1 MEFITVANDRILVS
15 MTNKIALV
23 TGISKNIGMAIAR
36 RLVSVGYFVH
46 GTYNSNENDAQ
57 TLKDELKELEIYKVD
72 LSIRSQT
79 LQFIEKVKDV
89 RFDLV
94 VNNAGVII
102 FEKYDELD
110 LANWDKVMEV
120 NLSAPFVITHGL
132 RESIA
137 QGGVVV
143 NICSTDGMTGSF
155 ASMSYSASK
164 AGLINLTKSQG
175 NVFGKRSIRV
185 VGIAPGWVGSGM
197 DSPAIAEAMANNPM
211 GRNATADEI
220 ANTVLFMA
228 SSSASFINGTTITVD
243 GGYTNVDSIL
253 KKESEAI

>member
-1 MEFITVANDRILVS
+1 

-23 TGISKNIGMAIAR
+23 TGISKNIGTAISR
-36 RLVSVGYFVH
+36 KLVSEGYFVH
-46 GTYNSNENDAQ
+46 GTYNSSETDALA
-57 TLKDELKELEIYKVD
+57 LKEELKELEIYRVD
-72 LSIRSQT
+72 LSIRTET
-79 LQFIEKVKDV
+79 LQFIEKVKGIK
-89 RFDLV
+89 FDLV

-110 LANWDKVMEV
+110 LANWDKVIEV
-120 NLSAPFVITHGL
+120 NLTAPFAITHGL
-132 RESIA
+132 RDSIN

-164 AGLINLTKSQG
+164 AGLINITKSQG
-175 NVFGKRSIRV
+175 NVFGKKSIRV

-211 GRNATADEI
+211 GRNATPEEI
-220 ANTVLFMA
+220 ANAVSFLA
-228 SSSASFINGTTITVD
+228 SPSAGFINGTILTVD

-253 KKESEAI
+253 KKEAEAI